1 MANIKL
7 TGISEDPDQVIV
19 FFNSNTSNLRHF
31 EDHLYIITIR
41 DVGKNSE

>member
-7 TGISEDPDQVIV
+7 TGTSEDPDQVIV
-19 FFNSNTSNLRHF
+19 FINCNNLRHF
-31 EDHLYIITIR
+31 EDNLYIFTIR